1 MEDPL
6 QSSGIFPSS
15 RILSL
20 SLCSVGCGVVL
31 DYILQQKD
39 STLQSWEHHD
49 SKISELRLVE
59 ANVSLAAHPGACG
72 KHTLRDG
79 APEL

>member
-15 RILSL
+15 QILSL
-20 SLCSVGCGVVL
+20 GLCSVGCGVVL
-31 DYILQQKD
+31 DYILSQKG

-49 SKISELRLVE
+49 SKISELRLGE

-72 KHTLRDG
+72 KHSAQRWS
-79 APEL
+79 P